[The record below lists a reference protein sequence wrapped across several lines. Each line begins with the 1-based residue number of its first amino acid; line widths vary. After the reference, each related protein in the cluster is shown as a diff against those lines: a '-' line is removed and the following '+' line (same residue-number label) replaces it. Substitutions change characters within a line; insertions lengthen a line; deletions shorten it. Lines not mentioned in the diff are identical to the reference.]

1 MGGSNLDFEKAMTY
15 RELYDSAKIHFDS
28 EMEALEHIEEKLI

>member
-15 RELYDSAKIHFDS
+15 RELYDSAKIHLLR
-28 EMEALEHIEEKLI
+28 EVEALKNLEEKLV